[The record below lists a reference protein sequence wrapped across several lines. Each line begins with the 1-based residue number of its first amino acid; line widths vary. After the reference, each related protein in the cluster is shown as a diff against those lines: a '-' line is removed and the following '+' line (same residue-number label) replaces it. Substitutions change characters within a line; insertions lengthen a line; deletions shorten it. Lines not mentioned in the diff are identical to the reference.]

1 MWNGLNQFCYSQGN
15 VTELNLIHILM
26 MGWGD
31 LQKQNVG
38 SKYNSKKHGLYGD
51 QMTTA
56 DLSLM
61 SEQIV

>member
-26 MGWGD
+26 MEWGD

-38 SKYNSKKHGLYGD
+38 SKNNSKKHGLFCD